1 MQIHMQNAY
10 DFFFRFIALAIPTG
24 IAYFSRFPEIPSP
37 AAAAAAAGGGAN
49 PVRQAEAT
57 CQSVGIRILL
67 QTQSC

>member
-24 IAYFSRFPEIPSP
+24 FAYFSRFPEIPSP
-37 AAAAAAAGGGAN
+37 AAAAAAAAAAAVAAGGAN

-57 CQSVGIRILL
+57 CVSP
-67 QTQSC
+67 